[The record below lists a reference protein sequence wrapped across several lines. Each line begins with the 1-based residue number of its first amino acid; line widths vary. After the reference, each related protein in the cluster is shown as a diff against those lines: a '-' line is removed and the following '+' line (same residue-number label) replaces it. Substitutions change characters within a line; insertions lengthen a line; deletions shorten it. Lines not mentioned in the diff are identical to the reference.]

1 MGEILQRF
9 EYVNKLIFVK
19 AYDEAYSELA
29 KSLSVQD
36 MASNPLLILRF
47 IELGV
52 KLKHGQNTSNILS
65 KTSPL
70 RSPKLTDIS
79 GILLKQHSDLNGV
92 QPSIEEIQN
101 HIKTF
106 GPSALSYYAIAFA
119 YECLG
124 NHERAIF
131 NYELSIKE
139 DPEWYPSYFGLS
151 QQYYAK
157 NQDVIG
163 DYYFYLSEKHAPY
176 NLYGNFETHRNL
188 CQFFINL
195 EKYDYARTAISTLSE
210 WWLDNKGKCPVEV
223 KLYEQF
229 ALARIAKLD
238 NNTSL
243 AEEELDQAKI
253 LAGLMAKDETVGDSA
268 LYFAGKV
275 SEEFGEFELALTL
288 YQRVISQ
295 TKNFTIIQ
303 KLIIHLLDLGEFS
316 NACQY
321 MKEAYNNQPHSKDIE
336 FLMLLVELRT
346 AKVDVD
352 EYLSLREKTL
362 DLAQNGGSKGELL
375 SHANSLLI
383 QFDRDPR
390 VHALVGDIYNSYS
403 QPQRA
408 GFHYEKMYELESSDA
423 SNSIKWAS
431 WLLSQNR
438 IQESVEVLAKVDLD
452 KFPESREEVLWA
464 QANIHLQ
471 ANQKLDALAV
481 LSNLLANDT
490 WNVSYNVQYA
500 LILQGQAGLERDV
513 VLEKLS
519 LDNQDS
525 FNSQEFSRYTAAI
538 DADRFS
544 DLIYLRSKINY
555 LHSNGSSEALDLVV
569 SSGAKYDAKKAT
581 HDLLKLLNT
590 NFDSVE
596 IYFALADLYK
606 SIWQLEA
613 SSIWLEQALQAA
625 NLSQSLKK
633 RAWTELADCF
643 LWQEINLEK
652 ALEYA
657 KSGHQGESFPHA
669 ALVIVHA
676 YMKLGRIKEARSYLQ
691 QLPPSD
697 PEVMYFSGLLAYR
710 NGDKQAANAIW
721 KPLVSMRIDTMR
733 MHCIKREV
741 LKFYFEEA
749 PYLKA
754 N

>member
-1 MGEILQRF
+1 MGENHQSF

-19 AYDEAYSELA
+19 AYDEAYIELA
-29 KSLSVQD
+29 HSMNDQD

-52 KLKHGQNTSNILS
+52 KLNQEQRTGSVLADSSRFRSAKLS
-65 KTSPL
+65 
-70 RSPKLTDIS
+70 DIV
-79 GILLKQHSDLNGV
+79 GILLKQHADLNGV
-92 QPSIEEIQN
+92 QPSIEDIQK
-101 HIKTF
+101 HIKAF

-139 DPEWYPSYFGLS
+139 DAEWHPSYFGLS

-157 NQDVIG
+157 NQDVLG

-188 CQFFINL
+188 CQYFINL
-195 EKYDYARTAISTLSE
+195 EKYDYARMAISTLSE
-210 WWLDNKGKCPVEV
+210 WWVENKGKCPVEV

-238 NNTSL
+238 HNEEL
-243 AEEELDQAKI
+243 AEEELDQARVF
-253 LAGLMAKDETVGDSA
+253 AGLMSKDETIGDSA
-268 LYFAGKV
+268 LYFGGKV
-275 SEEFGEFELALTL
+275 AEEFGEFDLAVKL

-295 TKNFTIIQ
+295 TKNFSIIQ
-303 KLIIHLLDLGEFS
+303 KLIVHLLDLGEYS
-316 NACQY
+316 RACEY
-321 MKEAYNNQPHSKDIE
+321 IKDAFNNQPHSKDIE
-336 FLMLLVELRT
+336 FLKLLVELRT

-375 SHANSLLI
+375 THANSLLV
-383 QFDRDPR
+383 QFDRDPSI
-390 VHALVGDIYNSYS
+390 HALVGDIYNSFS
-403 QPQRA
+403 QSQRA
-408 GFHYEKMYELESSDA
+408 GFHYERMYELEGGDA
-423 SNSIKWAS
+423 GNSVKWAT

-438 IQESVEVLAKVDLD
+438 IPESIDILAKVDLE
-452 KFPESREEVLWA
+452 KFPDCREEVLWA
-464 QANIHLQ
+464 KANIHLQ
-471 ANQKLDALAV
+471 AGQKFEALAV

-500 LILQGQAGLERDV
+500 LILQNQAGLEKDI

-519 LDNQDS
+519 LDSGDPFQ
-525 FNSQEFSRYTAAI
+525 SQEFSRYTASI
-538 DADRFS
+538 DPDRFS
-544 DLIYLRSKINY
+544 NLIYLRSKINY
-555 LHSNGSSEALDLVV
+555 LHTNGSSEALNQVV

-590 NFDSVE
+590 NFDGVE
-596 IYFALADLYK
+596 VYFALADLYK

-613 SSIWLEQALQAA
+613 SSIWLEQALQSP
-625 NLSQSLKK
+625 NLSDVLKK
-633 RAWTELADCF
+633 RAWIELADCF
-643 LWQEINLEK
+643 LWQEINFDK

-657 KSGHQGESFPHA
+657 KSGHQGDSFPHA
-669 ALVIVHA
+669 AIVIVHA
-676 YMKLGRIKEARSYLQ
+676 YLKLGRIREARSFLQ
-691 QLPPSD
+691 QLPPSN
-697 PEVMYFSGLLAYR
+697 PEVIYFSGLLAYR

-721 KPLVSMRIDTMR
+721 KPLVSMRFDTMR

-741 LKFYFEEA
+741 LKFYYEGA
-749 PYLKA
+749 PYLRA